1 MLNIQI
7 HAPWYATWWASI
19 FYLVTIIG
27 LLSSYYKFQ
36 KSQYML
42 KASLELERKEK
53 ENLEKINQAKLQF
66 FSNISLTSS
75 ELHLL

>member
-53 ENLEKINQAKLQF
+53 ENLEK
-66 FSNISLTSS
+66 
-75 ELHLL
+75 